1 MKAVFCLTLIIAV
14 TNAQLSLQNLK
25 IATDNG
31 LSSEDDVL
39 QCFKSFDSIQDYA
52 KNVWTDLKQKEW
64 KGKLNHLL
72 SIHSPRSSKSRLSK

>member
-14 TNAQLSLQNLK
+14 TNAQLSLQNVK

-39 QCFKSFDSIQDYA
+39 RCFKSFDSIQDYA
-52 KNVWTDLKQKEW
+52 KTVWADLKQKEW
-64 KGKLNHLL
+64 KGNSNQLL
-72 SIHSPRSSKSRLSK
+72 SL